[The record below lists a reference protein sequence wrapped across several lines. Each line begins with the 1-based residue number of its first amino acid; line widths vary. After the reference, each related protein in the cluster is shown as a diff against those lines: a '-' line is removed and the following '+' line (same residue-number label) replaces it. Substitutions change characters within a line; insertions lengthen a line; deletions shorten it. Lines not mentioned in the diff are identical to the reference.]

1 MLRASIGLLAL
12 TAFAPTFE
20 PARLESG
27 SVQEIPIGARAAGLV
42 LLEVSV
48 NARGNVTGIETLQE
62 VDPFTDLMRES
73 VQGWEFLPAR
83 SKGVNVDSHL
93 LVAGLF
99 RPAMLLFPEPDVKA
113 LPTSASS
120 ATVPLP
126 TDIAVPPY
134 PPNAI
139 GSAYV
144 LVEVELGED
153 GVSSSAKVMS
163 SSSGFDNAALDA
175 ARAWTFS
182 PALFESREVPAR
194 VYIVFAF
201 RQPA

>member
-1 MLRASIGLLAL
+1 MLKASIGLLAL
-12 TAFAPTFE
+12 AVVATTFE
-20 PARLESG
+20 PVRLESG

-42 LLEVSV
+42 LLNVAV
-48 NARGNVTGIETLQE
+48 NARGYVTEIETLQG
-62 VDPFTDLMRES
+62 VDPFTDVMIDS
-73 VQGWEFLPAR
+73 VEGWRFLPAR
-83 SKGVNVDSHL
+83 NKRVNVDGHL

-99 RPAMLLFPEPDVKA
+99 RPAMLMFPEPDVKA
-113 LPTSASS
+113 LPTRASS
-120 ATVPLP
+120 ETIPLP

-139 GSAYV
+139 GASYV

-153 GVSSSAKVMS
+153 GVTRSAKVMS
-163 SSSGFDNAALDA
+163 PSTGFDNAALDA

-182 PALFESREVPAR
+182 PGLFENREVPAR